1 MAEDDR
7 KEKGDADDAPEE
19 TDAEERADGSG
30 VDAEAAGS
38 EEESKGAPGDEAS
51 AGDEGEG
58 EGDEEDEYLPTQLA
72 HRRYVYAVFFALG
85 IAVAYFASKA
95 GFALWHR
102 LSQWTPKVGEPRE
115 DVITPIAA
123 VISAIATF
131 VIYRRENVRTLS
143 DEVALELS
151 KVEWPS
157 RDRVRRSTSIV
168 VGATLGSSLAF
179 WLYDI
184 GTNKAVTFVTSSD
197 HPVLYGLVA
206 GVIIYVVRAIGVRY
220 LVGTS

>member
-7 KEKGDADDAPEE
+7 KEHGETDDAPEE
-19 TDAEERADGSG
+19 ADAKERADGSG
-30 VDAEAAGS
+30 VDAGADDESAAKGVS
-38 EEESKGAPGDEAS
+38 EGEPS
-51 AGDEGEG
+51 DEGG
-58 EGDEEDEYLPTQLA
+58 EEEEDEFLPTQLA
-72 HRRYVYAVFFALG
+72 HRRYVYATFFAIG

-95 GFALWHR
+95 GFAIWHR

-115 DVITPIAA
+115 DVITPVAA
-123 VISAIATF
+123 VLSAVATF
-131 VIYRRENVRTLS
+131 LVYRRENVRTLS

-157 RDRVRRSTSIV
+157 RDRVRRSTTIV
-168 VGATLGSSLAF
+168 VAATLGASATF

-206 GVIIYVVRAIGVRY
+206 GAIIYVVRALGVRY
-220 LVGTS
+220 LVGSNS